1 MQSDL
6 WVIGK
11 RHYLSSYINAVQE
24 REKTISDHKAM
35 DAQTSSADDLTK
47 TTAKGNVELTEEEL
61 VNVAGGVR
69 KAGGTQLEYLKIK
82 LDDIQVSS

>member
-24 REKTISDHKAM
+24 REKTMSDNKAI
-35 DAQTSSADDLTK
+35 DPKTTLADDLTK
-47 TTAKGNVELTEEEL
+47 TTANGNVELSKR
-61 VNVAGGVR
+61 N
-69 KAGGTQLEYLKIK
+69 
-82 LDDIQVSS
+82 